1 MVTLNKKMRQLKE
14 QMNQKTTQAKA
25 FLADGEGKD
34 VEKATA
40 LLDEVDKLQK
50 EYDAEEKLFKLE
62 QSEAEEKS
70 EKQLEKKHEANSV
83 EKFAD
88 TIRGMV
94 RKDGTV
100 TPMTEGVNAD
110 GGYTVPEDI
119 RTEIEHFKEAEFSF
133 EPYIAKENVKTN
145 KGRRTYEAKTSIT
158 PFVEFEEGG
167 EVPESDKPSYIPVS
181 YTITDKGGFIPLTK
195 DLINDSSSNL
205 KAEIVRWFG
214 RKRIAT
220 INHNVL
226 NKLTT
231 GVTPTPVTDLKGL
244 KKLVNVTVGS
254 AYDVK
259 IFTNDDGINWL
270 DTLEDKNGR
279 PLLSPV
285 PSDPEGKEMQLNIG
299 GKTRKVVPV
308 PNSVLASATGSG
320 NSTVIPFFVGELS
333 EAVKMFDRQ
342 NIEITFSDSAEVSG
356 FNAFA
361 QNGVL
366 ARGVVRNDF
375 EKLDGNAYAYAT
387 VTVTA

>member
-1 MVTLNKKMRQLKE
+1 MLINKKMRQLKE
-14 QMNQKTTQAKA
+14 QMNQKTAQAKA

-40 LLDEVDKLQK
+40 LLGEVDELQK

-62 QSEAEEKS
+62 QTAAEEKS
-70 EKQLEKKHEANSV
+70 EKQFEKKHEANSV

-100 TPMTEGVNAD
+100 TPMTEGVNAS

-119 RTEIEHFKEAEFSF
+119 RTEIEHFKENDFSF
-133 EPYIAKENVKTN
+133 ESYISKENVATN
-145 KGRRTYEAKTSIT
+145 KGRRTYESKTNVT
-158 PFVEFEEGG
+158 PFVEFTEGE
-167 EVPESDKPSYIPVS
+167 EVPESDKPTYIPVN
-181 YTITDKGGFIPLTK
+181 YEITDKGGFIPLTK
-195 DLINDSSSNL
+195 DLINDSSTNL
-205 KAEIVRWFG
+205 KSELVRWFG
-214 RKRIAT
+214 RKRRAT
-220 INHNVL
+220 INYNVL
-226 NKLTT
+226 SKLTT
-231 GVTPTPVTDLKGL
+231 GVTPTAFTDLKGL

-270 DTLEDKNGR
+270 DCLEDEEGR
-279 PLLSPV
+279 SLLNPV
-285 PSDPEGKEMQLNIG
+285 PSDPKKMQLNIG
-299 GKTRKVVPV
+299 GKVREVVAV
-308 PNSVLASATGSG
+308 PNSVLASAAGSG
-320 NSTVIPFFVGELS
+320 NSTVIPFIIGELS

-342 NIEITFSDSAEVSG
+342 QLEITISDSASVPG

-366 ARGVVRNDF
+366 MRGVVRNDF
-375 EKLDGNAYAYAT
+375 EKLDTSAYAYAT

>member
-1 MVTLNKKMRQLKE
+1 MLINKKMRQLKE
-14 QMNQKTTQAKA
+14 QMNQKTAQAKA

-40 LLDEVDKLQK
+40 LLGEVDELQK

-62 QSEAEEKS
+62 QTAAEEKS
-70 EKQLEKKHEANSV
+70 EKQFEKKDEANSV

-100 TPMTEGVNAD
+100 TPMTEGVNAS

-119 RTEIEHFKEAEFSF
+119 RTEIEHFKENDFSF
-133 EPYIAKENVKTN
+133 ESYISKENVATN
-145 KGRRTYEAKTSIT
+145 KGRRTYESKTNVT
-158 PFVEFEEGG
+158 PFVEFTEGE
-167 EVPESDKPSYIPVS
+167 EVPESDKPTYIPVN
-181 YTITDKGGFIPLTK
+181 YEITDKGGFIPLTK
-195 DLINDSSSNL
+195 DLINDSSTNL
-205 KAEIVRWFG
+205 KSELVRWFG
-214 RKRIAT
+214 RKRRAT
-220 INHNVL
+220 INYNVL
-226 NKLTT
+226 SKLTT
-231 GVTPTPVTDLKGL
+231 GVTPTAFTDLKGL

-270 DTLEDKNGR
+270 DCLEDEEGR
-279 PLLSPV
+279 SLLNPV
-285 PSDPEGKEMQLNIG
+285 PSDPKKMQLNIG
-299 GKTRKVVPV
+299 GKVREVVAV
-308 PNSVLASATGSG
+308 PNSVLASAAGSG
-320 NSTVIPFFVGELS
+320 NSTVIPFIIGELS

-342 NIEITFSDSAEVSG
+342 QLEITISDSASVPG

-366 ARGVVRNDF
+366 MRGVVRNDF
-375 EKLDGNAYAYAT
+375 EKLDTSAYAYAT

>member
-14 QMNQKTTQAKA
+14 QMNQKTAQAKA

-40 LLDEVDKLQK
+40 LLGEVDELQK
-50 EYDAEEKLFKLE
+50 EYSAEEKLFKLE
-62 QSEAEEKS
+62 QTAAEEKS
-70 EKQLEKKHEANSV
+70 EKQFENKKEANSV

-100 TPMTEGVNAD
+100 TPMTEGVNAS

-119 RTEIEHFKEAEFSF
+119 RTEIEHFKENDFSF
-133 EPYIAKENVKTN
+133 ESYISKENVATN
-145 KGRRTYEAKTSIT
+145 KGRRTYESKTNVT
-158 PFVEFEEGG
+158 PFVEFAEGE
-167 EVPESDKPSYIPVS
+167 EVPESDKPTYIPVN
-181 YTITDKGGFIPLTK
+181 YEITDKGGFIPLTK
-195 DLINDSSSNL
+195 DLINDSSTNL
-205 KAEIVRWFG
+205 KSELVRWFG
-214 RKRIAT
+214 RKRRAT
-220 INHNVL
+220 INYNVL
-226 NKLTT
+226 SKLTT
-231 GVTPTPVTDLKGL
+231 GVTPTAFTDLKGL

-270 DTLEDKNGR
+270 DCLEDEEGR
-279 PLLSPV
+279 SLLNPV
-285 PSDPEGKEMQLNIG
+285 PSDPKKMQLNIG
-299 GKTRKVVPV
+299 GKVREVVAV
-308 PNSVLASATGSG
+308 PNSVLASAAGSG
-320 NSTVIPFFVGELS
+320 NSTVIPFIIGELS

-342 NIEITFSDSAEVSG
+342 QLEITISDSASVPG

-366 ARGVVRNDF
+366 MRGVVRNDF
-375 EKLDGNAYAYAT
+375 EKLDTSAYAYAT

>member
-1 MVTLNKKMRQLKE
+1 MLINKKMRQLKE
-14 QMNQKTTQAKA
+14 QMNQKTAQAKA

-40 LLDEVDKLQK
+40 LLGEVDELQK

-62 QSEAEEKS
+62 QTADEEKS
-70 EKQLEKKHEANSV
+70 EKQFEKKHEANSV

-100 TPMTEGVNAD
+100 TPMTEGVNAS

-119 RTEIEHFKEAEFSF
+119 RTEIEHFKENDFSF
-133 EPYIAKENVKTN
+133 ESYISKENVATN
-145 KGRRTYEAKTSIT
+145 KGRRTYESKTNVT
-158 PFVEFEEGG
+158 PFVEFAEEE
-167 EVPESDKPSYIPVS
+167 EVPESDKPTYIPVN
-181 YTITDKGGFIPLTK
+181 YEITDKGGFIPLTK
-195 DLINDSSSNL
+195 DLINDSSTNL
-205 KAEIVRWFG
+205 KSELVRWFG
-214 RKRIAT
+214 RKRRAT
-220 INHNVL
+220 INYNVL
-226 NKLTT
+226 SKLTT
-231 GVTPTPVTDLKGL
+231 GVTPTAFTDLKGL

-270 DTLEDKNGR
+270 DCLEDEEGR
-279 PLLSPV
+279 SLLNPV
-285 PSDPEGKEMQLNIG
+285 PSDPKKMQLNIG
-299 GKTRKVVPV
+299 GKVREVVAV
-308 PNSVLASATGSG
+308 PNSVLASAAGSG
-320 NSTVIPFFVGELS
+320 NSTVIPFIIGELS

-342 NIEITFSDSAEVSG
+342 QLEITISDSASVPG

-366 ARGVVRNDF
+366 MRGVVRNDF
-375 EKLDGNAYAYAT
+375 EKLDTSAYAYAT